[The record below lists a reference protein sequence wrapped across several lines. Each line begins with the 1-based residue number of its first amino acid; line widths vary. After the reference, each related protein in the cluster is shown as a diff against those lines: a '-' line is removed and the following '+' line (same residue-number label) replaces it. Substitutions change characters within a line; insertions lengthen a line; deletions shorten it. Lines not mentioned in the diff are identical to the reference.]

1 MGSYLLGLRM
11 KAEKQEP
18 KPAGPESLMPVSSQD
33 KLRPVSEDDYRLLT
47 AWGDSLGGFMTASKA
62 ILKQARVTPAEY
74 QALLSIRLRTR
85 QEPMTMGALALHL
98 HIRHN
103 SAVTLVNRMTLH
115 ALVRRVPSNKDSRMV
130 YLRLTAKGES
140 VLRKLVSAHR
150 HELDRIAP
158 TLRKILAQG
167 E

>member
-1 MGSYLLGLRM
+1 MM
-11 KAEKQEP
+11 AEKQEP
-18 KPAGPESLMPVSSQD
+18 KPAEPESCMPVSSQG
-33 KLRPVSEDDYRLLT
+33 KMRSVSEDDYRLLT
-47 AWGDSLGGFMTASKA
+47 AWRDSLRDFMTASKG

-74 QALLSIRLRTR
+74 QALLSIRLHTR

-130 YLRLTAKGES
+130 HLRLTAKGET

-150 HELDRIAP
+150 RELDGIAP
-158 TLRKILAQG
+158 ALRKILAQR
-167 E
+167 EQ